1 MEEQENT
8 TAGFEVFDT
17 PEAMMEA
24 EAPQQQQEEEQSLDQ
39 APAPME
45 EPQGQEQPPQESAYV
60 DPEAPSEPEFTDS
73 QLDDM
78 TLMYLSEKLGREV
91 KSFDEFNQV
100 QEQQQVLD
108 ERVDAISRF
117 VQETGRSPQDWF
129 AYQSLDPQNMDDS
142 TAVRVKLATDY
153 PDLSSQEVNMLMKS
167 KYGVDNDLA
176 SEEEINIAKL
186 NLKIAAQ
193 EARQDIAAIREEYL
207 APDVSQG
214 QESFVDD
221 DWINNMS
228 QEVDALQALE
238 FDVADGKTFQFALD
252 QSYLSELKDKQAN
265 LDTFFDRFVDD
276 DGNWNHDELSS
287 MFAVRDNID
296 RIVSS
301 AYRQG
306 MSDGQR
312 NVVSQ
317 AANISTASPDTQ
329 GMPQQENPLGAQVKQ
344 ILRGGGGFSFGNI

>member
-1 MEEQENT
+1 MEEQGNT

-24 EAPQQQQEEEQSLDQ
+24 EAPQQQEEQSFDQ

-45 EPQGQEQPPQESAYV
+45 ESQGQQQPFQESSYV
-60 DPEAPSEPEFTDS
+60 DPEAPSQPEISDA

-78 TLMYLSEKLGREV
+78 TLMYLSEKLGRQV
-91 KSFDEFNQV
+91 SSFDEFNQV

-176 SEEEINIAKL
+176 TEEEINIARL

-193 EARQDIAAIREEYL
+193 QARQDISAIREEYL

-214 QESFVDD
+214 QESFVND

-265 LDTFFDRFVDD
+265 LDSFFDRFVDN
-276 DGNWNHDELSS
+276 DGNWDYDELSS

-317 AANISTASPDTQ
+317 AANISTASPNTQ
-329 GMPQQENPLGAQVKQ
+329 GMPQQENPLGAQVKN

>member
-17 PEAMMEA
+17 PEAMIEA
-24 EAPQQQQEEEQSLDQ
+24 EAPQQQEEQSFDQ

-45 EPQGQEQPPQESAYV
+45 EPQGQEQPLQESAYV
-60 DPEAPSEPEFTDS
+60 DPEAPSQPEFNDS

-78 TLMYLSEKLGREV
+78 TLMYLSEKLGRQV
-91 KSFDEFNQV
+91 TSFDEFNQV

-167 KYGVDNDLA
+167 KYGFDDTLA
-176 SEEEINIAKL
+176 TEEEINIAKL

-193 EARQDIAAIREEYL
+193 EARQDIATIREEYL

-214 QESFVDD
+214 QESFVND

-238 FDVADGKTFQFALD
+238 FDVADGKTFQFSLD

-265 LDTFFDRFVDD
+265 LDSFFDRFVDN

-312 NVVSQ
+312 NVVST
-317 AANISTASPDTQ
+317 AANISTASPNTQ
-329 GMPQQENPLGAQVKQ
+329 GMQQQENPLGAQVKQ
-344 ILRGGGGFSFGNI
+344 ILRGGSGFSFGNI

>member
-1 MEEQENT
+1 MEEQGNT

-24 EAPQQQQEEEQSLDQ
+24 DASQQQEQSFDQ

-45 EPQGQEQPPQESAYV
+45 EPQGQEQPPQESSYV
-60 DPEAPSEPEFTDS
+60 DPEAYSQPEVDDA

-78 TLMYLSEKLGREV
+78 TLMYLSEKLGRQV
-91 KSFDEFNQV
+91 SSFDDLNQS
-100 QEQQQVLD
+100 QAQQVLD

-129 AYQSLDPQNMDDS
+129 AYQSLDPQRMDDA

-167 KYGVDNDLA
+167 KYGVDDALA
-176 SEEEINIAKL
+176 TEEEINIAKL

-214 QESFVDD
+214 PQSFVDD

-265 LDTFFDRFVDD
+265 LDSFFDRFVDN
-276 DGNWNHDELSS
+276 DGNWDYDELSS

-317 AANISTASPDTQ
+317 AANISTASPNTQ
-329 GMPQQENPLGAQVKQ
+329 GMQQKENPLGMQVKN

>member
-24 EAPQQQQEEEQSLDQ
+24 EAPQQQEQSFDQ

-45 EPQGQEQPPQESAYV
+45 EPQGQQQTFQESLYV
-60 DPEAPSEPEFTDS
+60 DPEAPSQPEFNDA

-78 TLMYLSEKLGREV
+78 TLMYLSEKLGRQV
-91 KSFDEFNQV
+91 TSFDEFNQV
-100 QEQQQVLD
+100 QEQQVLD

-129 AYQSLDPQNMDDS
+129 AYQSLDPQKMDDA

-167 KYGVDNDLA
+167 KYGVDDALA
-176 SEEEINIAKL
+176 TEEEINIAKL

-214 QESFVDD
+214 QQSFVND

-317 AANISTASPDTQ
+317 AANISTASPNTQ

>member
-24 EAPQQQQEEEQSLDQ
+24 EAPQQQEEQSLDQ
-39 APAPME
+39 APASME

-60 DPEAPSEPEFTDS
+60 DPEAPSQPEFTDT

-78 TLMYLSEKLGREV
+78 TLMYLSEKLGRQV
-91 KSFDEFNQV
+91 TSFDEFNQV

-167 KYGVDNDLA
+167 KYGVDNELA

-214 QESFVDD
+214 QESFIND

-317 AANISTASPDTQ
+317 AANISTASPNTQ

-344 ILRGGGGFSFGNI
+344 ILRGGSGFSFGNI

>member
-1 MEEQENT
+1 
-8 TAGFEVFDT
+8 
-17 PEAMMEA
+17 
-24 EAPQQQQEEEQSLDQ
+24 
-39 APAPME
+39 
-45 EPQGQEQPPQESAYV
+45 
-60 DPEAPSEPEFTDS
+60 
-73 QLDDM
+73 
-78 TLMYLSEKLGREV
+78 
-91 KSFDEFNQV
+91 
-100 QEQQQVLD
+100 
-108 ERVDAISRF
+108 
-117 VQETGRSPQDWF
+117 
-129 AYQSLDPQNMDDS
+129 
-142 TAVRVKLATDY
+142 
-153 PDLSSQEVNMLMKS
+153 MLMKS

-214 QESFVDD
+214 QESFIND

-317 AANISTASPDTQ
+317 AANISTASPNTQ

-344 ILRGGGGFSFGNI
+344 ILRGGSGFSFGNI

>member
-24 EAPQQQQEEEQSLDQ
+24 SAPEQQEEQSLDQ
-39 APAPME
+39 AQAPME
-45 EPQGQEQPPQESAYV
+45 EPQGQEQPLQESAYV
-60 DPEAPSEPEFTDS
+60 DSEAPSQPEITDQ

-78 TLMYLSEKLGREV
+78 TLQYLSQKIGREV
-91 KSFDEFNQV
+91 TSFDEFSQA
-100 QEQQQVLD
+100 QEQQVLD

-129 AYQSLDPQNMDDS
+129 AYQSLDPNNMDDA
-142 TAVRVKLATDY
+142 TAVRVKLATDH
-153 PDLSSQEVNMLMKS
+153 PDLSSQEVNLLMKS
-167 KYGVDNDLA
+167 KYSVDDTLA
-176 SEEEINIAKL
+176 SEEEINMAKL

-193 EARQDIAAIREEYL
+193 QARQDISVIREEYM
-207 APDVSQG
+207 APDASQG
-214 QESFVDD
+214 QTSFVDD
-221 DWINNMS
+221 DWINSMS

-238 FDVADGKTFQFALD
+238 FDVADGKTFQFSLD
-252 QSYLSELKDKQAN
+252 ESYLSELKDKQAN
-265 LDTFFDRFVDD
+265 LDSFFDRFVDD

-312 NVVSQ
+312 NVVSE
-317 AANISTASPDTQ
+317 AANISTASPNTQ